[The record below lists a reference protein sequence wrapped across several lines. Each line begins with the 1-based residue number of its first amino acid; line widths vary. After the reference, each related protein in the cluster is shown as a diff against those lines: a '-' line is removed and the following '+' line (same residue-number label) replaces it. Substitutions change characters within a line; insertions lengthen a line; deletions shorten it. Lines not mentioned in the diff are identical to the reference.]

1 MSTAAQH
8 NVLPRVLELGSATGR
23 TALALRSSGITE
35 YVGVESSLQMI
46 RAMRAKTNG
55 HELCVVHGDFA
66 ECHLP
71 GRFDLIFA
79 LVNTFQ
85 LLPSAQRQAAAFKH
99 LAQHLQT
106 QGCLLLECYDDP
118 AALTGQGAFDACH
131 RLETRSGPRD
141 YRVNGYASSTDELD
155 AMAAGAG
162 LSLRGRWSDWQRTSW
177 RTGDPRHISLYT
189 AAAAT

>member
-1 MSTAAQH
+1 MSVEH
-8 NVLPRVLELGSATGR
+8 NEASRILELGSATGR
-23 TALALRSSGITE
+23 AALALAALGITQ
-35 YVGVESSLQMI
+35 YVGVESSPQMI
-46 RAMRAKTNG
+46 RAMRAKPEC
-55 HELCVVHGDFA
+55 HDIYVVHGDFA
-66 ECHLP
+66 QCHLP

-85 LLPSAQRQAAAFKH
+85 LLPSAQRQADAFQH

-118 AALTGQGAFDACH
+118 AASTGQGAFDACH

-141 YRVNGYASSTDELD
+141 YRVTGYASSTDELD

-177 RTGDPRHISLYT
+177 RNGDPRHISLYI